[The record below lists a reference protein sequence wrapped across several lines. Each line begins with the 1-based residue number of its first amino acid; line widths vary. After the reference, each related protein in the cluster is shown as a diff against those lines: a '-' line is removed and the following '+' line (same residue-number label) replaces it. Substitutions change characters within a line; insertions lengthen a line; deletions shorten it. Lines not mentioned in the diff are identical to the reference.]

1 MNKYVQELRTTAQ
14 AFMAEGTG
22 ILEMDESSGT
32 CNQRA
37 QLGIAITEEN
47 SHTYQEFMLNNPNLN
62 NYISGAI
69 LGVGNWR
76 DEF

>member
-1 MNKYVQELRTTAQ
+1 MNKYAQELKITAQ
-14 AFMAEGTG
+14 AIVAEGQG
-22 ILEMDESSGT
+22 ISEMDESSGT

-47 SHTYQEFMLNNPNLN
+47 SHAYRESILNDPNLN

-69 LGVGNWR
+69 LGVGN
-76 DEF
+76 